1 MGANSQSIA
10 NQSQYSNAVS
20 KRSNKTPSNATM
32 SNNNVPFKQQNSQT
46 SIINQMSNTLQSNQ
60 KNPQRNSKIQP
71 TAAFIPNEME
81 A

>member
-1 MGANSQSIA
+1 
-10 NQSQYSNAVS
+10 
-20 KRSNKTPSNATM
+20 M